1 MYVSRI
7 EADVAMPPVE
17 ITDAEAPR
25 GSLLVGLLILAVAL
39 PYGAARLLGTLMW
52 RDIARIGRFAR
63 LCAGAYSDALR
74 RR

>member
-17 ITDAEAPR
+17 ITDAETPR
-25 GSLLVGLLILAVAL
+25 GNLLVGLLILAVAL
-39 PYGAARLLGTLMW
+39 PYGATRLLGALLW

-63 LCAGAYSDALR
+63 LCAGAYADAR
-74 RR
+74 KRG